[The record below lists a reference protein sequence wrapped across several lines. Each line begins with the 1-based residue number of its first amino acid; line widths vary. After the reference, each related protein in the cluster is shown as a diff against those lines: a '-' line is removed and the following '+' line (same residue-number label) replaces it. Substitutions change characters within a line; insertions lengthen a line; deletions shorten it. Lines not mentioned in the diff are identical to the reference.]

1 MARAALAAPSV
12 RAPGTSSEEVGW
24 CTLALLILASL
35 RADGERRDPPRT
47 AQKREAED
55 PVPRGPGS
63 KTAVCSPVRFMVR
76 MIRIERPMT

>member
-24 CTLALLILASL
+24 CALLFLAPL
-35 RADGERRDPPRT
+35 RADGERRDPLRT

-76 MIRIERPMT
+76 MIRIEQPMT